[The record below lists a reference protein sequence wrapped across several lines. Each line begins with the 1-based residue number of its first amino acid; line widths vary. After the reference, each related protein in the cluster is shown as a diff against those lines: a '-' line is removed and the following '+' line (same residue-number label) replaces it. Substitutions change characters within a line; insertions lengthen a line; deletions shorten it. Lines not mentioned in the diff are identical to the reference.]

1 MKLSIFIRSNLESI
15 LQEWED
21 FASTLEPLVNANKK
35 ELRDHAAVILS
46 DIAADLD
53 TPQDE
58 HESIAKSKGLG
69 PQAASDTAAET
80 HASDRVAVGFT
91 GEQVM
96 AEYRALR
103 ASVLRLWA
111 RQVEVTTAADIQD
124 MVRFNEAIDQ
134 AQTESMARYAK
145 MLREAQHLF
154 LAILGH
160 DVRTPLGAISMG
172 AQVLL
177 QDQTLP
183 SKALKVGL
191 RIFNSSKRM
200 DAIVRDLLDF
210 STSHLG
216 EGIPVD
222 PYSVDLGEICQG
234 VVEEAKTFHPDR
246 KIDLLIEG
254 DLSGAWDGERI
265 AQAFSNLITNAIQ
278 HGRPDT
284 AIKVTL
290 RGLPAEAV
298 YEVRNE
304 AEPIPPAKLR
314 TLFDPVKRFAI
325 RSASERVASGTENL
339 GLGLYVVKEIV
350 AAHEGRI
357 FVSSSEDEGVV
368 FSARLPR
375 IVPNR
380 RIDDP
385 VAAADQ
391 ATNVE
396 PVSPVKLVPK
406 TGN

>member
-1 MKLSIFIRSNLESI
+1 MKLSNFILANLETI

-21 FASTLEPLVNANKK
+21 FAATLEPLADADKI
-35 ELRDHAAVILS
+35 ELRDHAGAILNVV
-46 DIAADLD
+46 AADLD
-53 TPQDE
+53 TSQAL

-69 PQAASDTAAET
+69 PQASSDTAAEL
-80 HASDRVAVGFT
+80 HAADRLAAGFS

-103 ASVLRLWA
+103 SSVLRLWA
-111 RQVEVTTAADIQD
+111 GQVHTTTADDLRD

-145 MLREAQHLF
+145 MLREAQNLF

-172 AQVLL
+172 SQVLL
-177 QDQTLP
+177 QDRTLP

-216 EGIPVD
+216 DGIPVD
-222 PYSVDLGEICQG
+222 PHTVDLAEICRCI
-234 VVEEAKTFHPDR
+234 VDEARTFHPDR
-246 KIDLLIEG
+246 HIAMSAEGELIG
-254 DLSGAWDGERI
+254 SWDGVRM
-265 AQAFSNLITNAIQ
+265 AQAFSNLISNAIE
-278 HGRPDT
+278 HGTPDT
-284 AIKVTL
+284 VVSISL
-290 RGLPAEAV
+290 RGAPDEV
-298 YEVRNE
+298 ICEVRND

-325 RSASERVASGTENL
+325 RPPSERVASGTHNL
-339 GLGLYVVKEIV
+339 GLGLYVVKQIV
-350 AAHEGRI
+350 TAHSGVISVTSSAA
-357 FVSSSEDEGVV
+357 EGVV

-375 IVPNR
+375 ITPQR
-380 RIDDP
+380 RNGDP
-385 VAAADQ
+385 APDLRQ
-391 ATNVE
+391 RRNNLIHQGIE
-396 PVSPVKLVPK
+396 HE
-406 TGN
+406 

>member
-1 MKLSIFIRSNLESI
+1 MKLSVFIVSNLESI

-35 ELRDHAAVILS
+35 ELRDHAAAVLTV
-46 DIAADLD
+46 IAADLD
-53 TPQDE
+53 TPQAE

-69 PQAASDTAAET
+69 PQAEGDTAAET
-80 HASDRVAVGFT
+80 HAADRVAAGFT

-103 ASVLRLWA
+103 SSVLRLWTC
-111 RQVEVTTAADIQD
+111 QVAAMSAGDIQD

-145 MLREAQHLF
+145 MLREAQNLF

-216 EGIPVD
+216 DGIPVD
-222 PYSVDLGEICQG
+222 PHTVDLSEVCHG

-246 KIDLLIEG
+246 KIDVTIEG
-254 DLSGAWDGERI
+254 NATGAWDEARM
-265 AQAFSNLITNAIQ
+265 AQAFSNLISNAIQ
-278 HGRPDT
+278 HGRPDS
-284 AIKVTL
+284 AIKVSL
-290 RGLPAEAV
+290 RGFPDEVV

-304 AEPIPPAKLR
+304 AEVIPPAELR

-325 RSASERVASGTENL
+325 RPPSERVASGTQNL
-339 GLGLYVVKEIV
+339 GLGLYVVKQIV
-350 AAHEGRI
+350 AAHEGEI
-357 FVSSSEDEGVV
+357 SVSSSEDDGVV

-375 IVPNR
+375 VTPHR
-380 RIDDP
+380 RNDD
-385 VAAADQ
+385 Q
-391 ATNVE
+391 
-396 PVSPVKLVPK
+396 
-406 TGN
+406 